1 MSEIRKSEERASQI
15 VEEEEAFKELSEAA
29 EAFMQVKKIERRR
42 DDLLHKLSRFYVD
55 NYDLTVVEALKVENM
70 KRNHNL
76 SAQISDASW
85 SKFLHYLSYKAERA
99 GKTVVRVSP
108 RGTSEGLSWDDT
120 PRDRISAFRIL
131 KGGLKKLGQ
140 GLPPSEPLRGDLYA
154 TSP

>member
-1 MSEIRKSEERASQI
+1 M
-15 VEEEEAFKELSEAA
+15 
-29 EAFMQVKKIERRR
+29 
-42 DDLLHKLSRFYVD
+42 
-55 NYDLTVVEALKVENM
+55 VEALKVENM

-140 GLPPSEPLRGDLYA
+140 GLPSEPAERRPLRHITVKAVVMGHVPSTKQEPNLA
-154 TSP
+154 GCLSEGRRSRVKERGV